1 MSTLYQMLHGGFTPP
16 QGGSVRRHNPDKCL
30 GNGESMPDKPT
41 FNRSGASSTKWFV
54 EFNRQ
59 RHLKLGAENRERV
72 LAALIENPGVTT
84 RQLAVI
90 LRASVSM
97 ANTHVQALVGE
108 GRAYKAKRSMPRGGM
123 EMLYFPK

>member
-1 MSTLYQMLHGGFTPP
+1 MTTLYQMLHGGFTPP
-16 QGGSVRRHNPDKCL
+16 EGGSVRRYNPDKRM
-30 GNGESMPDKPT
+30 GNGAPVPERPVFRKT
-41 FNRSGASSTKWFV
+41 NAANTQWFV

-72 LAALIENPGVTT
+72 LAALLENPGVTT

-90 LRASVSM
+90 LKASVTM
-97 ANTHVQALVGE
+97 ANTHLQSLVASGQ
-108 GRAYKAKRSMPRGGM
+108 AYKAKRSIPRGGM